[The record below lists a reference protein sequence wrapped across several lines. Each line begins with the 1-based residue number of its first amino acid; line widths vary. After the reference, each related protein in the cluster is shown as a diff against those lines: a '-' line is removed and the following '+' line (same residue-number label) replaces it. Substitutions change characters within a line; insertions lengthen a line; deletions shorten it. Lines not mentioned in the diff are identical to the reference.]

1 MTTLKMI
8 FAVVGS
14 LIFLGLFSAGF
25 STAQNQDMSSNGCES
40 KINKQKV
47 NLINLKPLTT
57 KNTQSIGKG

>member
-25 STAQNQDMSSNGCES
+25 STAQSQEITSTGCE
-40 KINKQKV
+40 
-47 NLINLKPLTT
+47 T
-57 KNTQSIGKG
+57 KTNTQEISLVSLTCITATNTSSIGKG

>member
-8 FAVVGS
+8 FAGVGS

-25 STAQNQDMSSNGCES
+25 STAQNQEITSNVCE
-40 KINKQKV
+40 INAKKQEV
-47 NLINLKPLTT
+47 NLINLTSLTA

>member
-25 STAQNQDMSSNGCES
+25 STAQSQEMTSKRCES
-40 KINKQKV
+40 NISTQEAS
-47 NLINLKPLTT
+47 LINLTCLTAR
-57 KNTQSIGKG
+57 NTQSIGKG

>member
-14 LIFLGLFSAGF
+14 LIFLGLFSTGF

>member
-40 KINKQKV
+40 KSNKQKV

>member
-25 STAQNQDMSSNGCES
+25 SNAQNQEMTSSGCES
-40 KINKQKV
+40 NISTQEASV
-47 NLINLKPLTT
+47 ISLTCVT
-57 KNTQSIGKG
+57 ARNTQSLGKG

>member
-25 STAQNQDMSSNGCES
+25 STAQSQEM
-40 KINKQKV
+40 
-47 NLINLKPLTT
+47 TAR
-57 KNTQSIGKG
+57 NTQSIGKG

>member
-25 STAQNQDMSSNGCES
+25 STAQNQEMASRVCES
-40 KINKQKV
+40 STNTQEIS
-47 NLINLKPLTT
+47 LISLTCIT
-57 KNTQSIGKG
+57 TSNTQSIGKG